1 MEYLDVSTIP
11 SSGSTSAR
19 FGPWVVPISSGGTM
33 EGRKHPD
40 PFAGEILVLTDHS
53 TFSSAADF
61 AVVLSDNDLA
71 QVVGA
76 PPGSAPTGAGDVV
89 IFELPHSG
97 LFMQV
102 SYKQFQRPDPTLP
115 AHVLELDIPADPTGS
130 VEEMITLAQQWRGV
144 PAMTR
149 RPASHGETQHR
160 ADEADGN
167 HRCPLRLARLNG
179 DDHC

>member
-130 VEEMITLAQQWRGV
+130 VEEMITLAQQ
-144 PAMTR
+144 
-149 RPASHGETQHR
+149 
-160 ADEADGN
+160 
-167 HRCPLRLARLNG
+167 
-179 DDHC
+179 